1 MVVLTIPYSSF
12 HLYIPTPNSSSES
25 SSPHEK
31 SLLHLELYIESYAVL
46 MLFDQWLGRHGFS
59 LSILVSSSQLRIRIR
74 LALSIFGRNISS
86 KRNASASIHIYT
98 SMTQFLNK
106 GMGRSADMALEPSPR
121 SKDPERIA
129 SSAAVVL
136 SFGGDHGD
144 ANHYNGRREA
154 AANVCRRAALVSLV
168 EGLDFTSLQQYGKAQ
183 WAGANHYVRRP
194 TQGSANLNAPSCTCT
209 NTR

>member
-1 MVVLTIPYSSF
+1 
-12 HLYIPTPNSSSES
+12 
-25 SSPHEK
+25 
-31 SLLHLELYIESYAVL
+31 
-46 MLFDQWLGRHGFS
+46 MLFDQRLGRHGFS
-59 LSILVSSSQLRIRIR
+59 IIVSSSQPRTRIRI
-74 LALSIFGRNISS
+74 ALSIFGRNISS
-86 KRNASASIHIYT
+86 KINASASIHIYT

-106 GMGRSADMALEPSPR
+106 GLGRSADVALEPSPR

-144 ANHYNGRREA
+144 ANHYNGRGEA

-168 EGLDFTSLQQYGKAQ
+168 ECLDFTSLQQYGKAQ
-183 WAGANHYVRRP
+183 WAGANHDVRRP